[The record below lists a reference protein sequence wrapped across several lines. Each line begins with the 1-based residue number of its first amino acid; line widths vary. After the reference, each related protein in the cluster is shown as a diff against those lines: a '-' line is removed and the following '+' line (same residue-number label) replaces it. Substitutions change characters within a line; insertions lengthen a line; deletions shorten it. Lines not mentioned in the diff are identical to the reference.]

1 MPPKRDLN
9 PSGLGRAIIN
19 RKVKDAKRMQES
31 GLYVTDADSTSR
43 LKSVTQEADLDEFLN
58 TAQLAGTDFT
68 AERRNVKIIQQS
80 AGSSQNPYLL
90 TEQEEITTLKK
101 HHENK
106 KRLRVP
112 RRPEWTK
119 SMTPAEL
126 EQREKTAFLDWRRG
140 LASLQEE
147 DKLLLTPFERNLE
160 VWRQLW
166 RVLERSHLVVQIVDA
181 RNPLRFRC
189 EDLEAYVHDVEGA
202 EGEKGTGQGKRRCL
216 LLINK
221 ADLLTATQRCLWADH
236 FDKQGIQYAFFSA
249 ANATA
254 LQQARREALLEGQ
267 NNDHDQGEGDQ
278 GEEDEE
284 ASGDD
289 EDASSDGDEESDH
302 ESEDFYFSAEE
313 EEDSPEGQDPR
324 AKVLSVLELESLF
337 ERMAPDLSVFANSSG
352 KSPEKLVVGLVGYPN
367 VGKSSTINSLLGEKK
382 VSVSST
388 PGKTKHFQTINLSD
402 SIMLCDCP
410 GLVFPQFATTKA
422 DLICDGVLPIDQM
435 KEHTGPAGLVVKRI
449 PKEVLEATYGLA
461 IKVKGAEEG
470 GDGQVTAENFLI
482 SYAIA
487 RGYTRSGQGNPDE
500 ARSARSVM
508 KDYVNAKLLYCHP
521 PPDISDSSFNQRTHE
536 LAMLRFADK
545 KRAPVTRVGK
555 GADTFVPSDVLAT
568 TASGETIQPQGLKS
582 RALDQNFFENNSTIP
597 SRPFVQGSGGLDG
610 TTFSRMRAYPHQN
623 AVADDGTA
631 ISGRR
636 ARLASVLANQGGVLG
651 EGKKHHK
658 KMKRVKQRSGKGYD
672 I

>member
-19 RKVKDAKRMQES
+19 KKAKDAKRMQES

-68 AERRNVKIIQQS
+68 AERRNVKIIQQT

-90 TEQEEITTLKK
+90 SEQEEITTLKK
-101 HHENK
+101 HQENK

-112 RRPEWTK
+112 RRPAWTK
-119 SMTPAEL
+119 TMSPAEL
-126 EQREKTAFLDWRRG
+126 EKEEKTAFLDWRRG

-147 DKLLLTPFERNLE
+147 EKFLLTPFERNLE

-202 EGEKGTGQGKRRCL
+202 EGESGTGKGKRRCL

-221 ADLLTATQRCLWADH
+221 ADLLTAQQRCLWADH

-249 ANATA
+249 ANAAA
-254 LQQARREALLEGQ
+254 LQQARRDALDSGNHQ
-267 NNDHDQGEGDQ
+267 NDVDETEESD
-278 GEEDEE
+278 EDADEDEE
-284 ASGDD
+284 D
-289 EDASSDGDEESDH
+289 SSEESDD
-302 ESEDFYFSAEE
+302 ESDYYEAEDFYFSA

-324 AKVLSVLELESLF
+324 AKVLSVLELENLF
-337 ERMAPDLSVFANSSG
+337 EKAAPDLSEFSSSTG
-352 KSPEKLVVGLVGYPN
+352 VAPTKLVVGLVGYPN

-402 SIMLCDCP
+402 SMTLCDCP

-435 KEHTGPAGLVVKRI
+435 KEHTGPAALVVKRI

-470 GDGQVTAENFLI
+470 GDEQVTAENFLI
-482 SYAIA
+482 AYAIG

-500 ARSARSVM
+500 ARAARYIM

-521 PPDISDSSFNQRTHE
+521 PPDVPEAEFNKRTHE

-555 GADTFVPSDVLAT
+555 GADTFVPSQVLAT
-568 TASGETIQPQGLKS
+568 PGDDTAAPPQGLKS
-582 RALDQNFFENNSTIP
+582 RALDQNFFENNSTLSP
-597 SRPFVQGSGGLDG
+597 RPFIQNSGLLNGK
-610 TTFSRMRAYPHQN
+610 TFSRSRTYPHQN
-623 AVADDGTA
+623 AVADDGTPL
-631 ISGRR
+631 SGRR
-636 ARLASVLANQGGVLG
+636 ARLASVLMNQGGVLG
-651 EGKKHHK
+651 DGKKHHK